1 MLRKYPNLFQ
11 DPHLDYPIHDM
22 DLPFAEYITQSE
34 KIIAK
39 IRPDANPR
47 IIQDNAP
54 FELKPNAG
62 TPKYG
67 VLLIHGLLDSTFIM
81 RDIGK
86 ALQADDALV
95 RAILLPGHGTV
106 PGALLHTRYTDW
118 LQAVKYGV
126 ETLKRDVEKIFL
138 VGFSTGASLALH
150 HAAHDKHIA
159 GLVLLAPAF
168 KINSPF
174 TFISKWMPRFHQNW
188 FCRLDEIDPV
198 KYQSVTFNAIDQ
210 VYQLGRLIQKMK
222 TPCPLFMI
230 LSQDDKIIC
239 SKTAIHYFQ
248 QTTHPDNRALI
259 YASHPTPFSDTRMD
273 VRSSVYPDKNIFSF
287 CHISL
292 PVSSDNPHYGMQG
305 DYVQASHLD
314 KNIKY
319 GALDKLDSRFYDFLK
334 KIHVSRFEYERLT
347 WNPDFQSMQDE
358 MKQFIRLA
366 LAYSDEKIC
375 T

>member
-1 MLRKYPNLFQ
+1 MPEKTSKIFQ
-11 DPHLDYPIHDM
+11 DPDITWPIHDLG
-22 DLPFAEYITQSE
+22 LPFADYITQSE

-39 IRPDANPR
+39 TRPDATPL
-47 IIQDNAP
+47 IIQHNAP
-54 FELKPNAG
+54 FELKPNSPN
-62 TPKYG
+62 PKVG

-86 ALQADDALV
+86 TLQAEGALV

-106 PGALLHTRYTDW
+106 PGALLHTTYGEW

-126 ETLKRDVEKIFL
+126 ETLKREVEKIFL

-150 HAAHDKHIA
+150 HAALDEKIA

-174 TFISKWMPRFHQNW
+174 AFLSKWMGTLHQKW

-210 VYQLGRLIQKMK
+210 VYQLGLATQNMK
-222 TPCPLFMI
+222 VECPMFMI
-230 LSQDDKIIC
+230 LSEQDKIIC
-239 SKTAIHYFQ
+239 SKTAIDYFQ
-248 QTTHPDNRALI
+248 KTTHPKNHALI
-259 YASHPTPFSDTRMD
+259 YASHPDTFSDNRID

-292 PVSSDNPHYGMQG
+292 PVAPDNSHYGMQG
-305 DYVQASHLD
+305 DYVLASHPD
-314 KNIKY
+314 KNKKY
-319 GALDKLDSRFYDFLK
+319 GALDKLDMGFYDFLK
-334 KIHVSRFEYERLT
+334 KIHISRFDYERLT
-347 WNPDFQSMQDE
+347 WNPDFATMQDR
-358 MKQFIRLA
+358 MRTFIN
-366 LAYSDEKIC
+366 KC
-375 T
+375 GVV